1 MRFANALPTVALV
14 TIAFAVSCS
23 PAPQLVRNPDQ
34 VEGFRAQYLM
44 HHPDD
49 PFKNEI
55 MNSQVRK
62 DMTIMQVLA
71 AWGLPNM
78 RSEVSKNGSE
88 TWTYFAI
95 DETSREVHGYQL
107 VFDKNRLCHW
117 VISDHPGQGILNP
130 EDLTGLPTVGDTQT
144 LPSGMG
150 LEQKR

>member
-1 MRFANALPTVALV
+1 MGSLIIWFFSEPIVRIFNTEPDLALV
-14 TIAFAVSCS
+14 TTDFMRIQIVGF
-23 PAPQLVRNPDQ
+23 LVF
-34 VEGFRAQYLM
+34 GFV
-44 HHPDD
+44 
-49 PFKNEI
+49 I
-55 MNSQVRK
+55 
-62 DMTIMQVLA
+62 VLA